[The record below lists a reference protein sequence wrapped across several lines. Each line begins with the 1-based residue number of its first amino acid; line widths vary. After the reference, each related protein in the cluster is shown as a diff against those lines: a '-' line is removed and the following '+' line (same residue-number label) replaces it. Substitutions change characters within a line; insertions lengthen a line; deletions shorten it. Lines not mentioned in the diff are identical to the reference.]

1 MIVGVPSEIKA
12 FEYRV
17 GLTPSA
23 VREYVLQGHRVLVQT
38 GAGRGMGADDDA
50 YRRAGATILFT
61 QEQVFGEA
69 ELIVKVKEPQPSEW
83 SCLRE
88 GQILFTYLHLAADLE
103 QAKGLMQSG
112 CTAIAYETV
121 TDDGSL
127 PLLIPMSEIAGRLSI
142 EAAANALKRFDGGS
156 GILIGGAPGV
166 PAANVLILGGGVVA
180 AQAARVALG
189 LGANVT
195 ILDRSVQR
203 LRELDAQFMGRIRTR
218 FSFMDAVEEEIG
230 EADVIIGA
238 VLVTGAL
245 APKLITRR
253 MLQDMKEKAVIVD
266 VAVDQ
271 GGCCETT
278 RPTTHNEPTF
288 EVDGVIHY
296 CVANMPGIVPKTSSH
311 ALNIATLPFGLALAS
326 KGVNALRENEAL
338 RAGLNVHR
346 GVITCEPVAQSLD
359 LPFEPA
365 EKMLNA

>member
-1 MIVGVPSEIKA
+1 
-12 FEYRV
+12 
-17 GLTPSA
+17 
-23 VREYVLQGHRVLVQT
+23 
-38 GAGRGMGADDDA
+38 
-50 YRRAGATILFT
+50 
-61 QEQVFGEA
+61 
-69 ELIVKVKEPQPSEW
+69 
-83 SCLRE
+83 
-88 GQILFTYLHLAADLE
+88 
-103 QAKGLMQSG
+103 
-112 CTAIAYETV
+112 
-121 TDDGSL
+121 
-127 PLLIPMSEIAGRLSI
+127 
-142 EAAANALKRFDGGS
+142 
-156 GILIGGAPGV
+156 
-166 PAANVLILGGGVVA
+166 
-180 AQAARVALG
+180 

-203 LRELDAQFMGRIRTR
+203 LRELDAQFVGRIRTR
-218 FSFMDAVEEEIG
+218 FSFIDAVEEEIE

-253 MLQDMKEKAVIVD
+253 MLQDMKEKTVIVD

-278 RPTTHNEPTF
+278 RPTTHAEPTF

-326 KGVNALRENEAL
+326 KGLDALRENEKL
-338 RAGLNVHR
+338 RAGLNVCR
-346 GVITCEPVAQSLD
+346 GVITCEPVAQSLH